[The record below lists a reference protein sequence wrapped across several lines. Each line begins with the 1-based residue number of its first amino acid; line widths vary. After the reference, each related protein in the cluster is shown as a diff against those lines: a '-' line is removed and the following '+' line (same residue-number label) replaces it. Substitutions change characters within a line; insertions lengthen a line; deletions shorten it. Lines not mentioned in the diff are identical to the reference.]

1 MATIPDDVY
10 TAAMR
15 RMYPD
20 PTAVCTFDDMRDAL
34 ALVYEAG
41 RAAPAEGSKTQW
53 GIRRIGFRSVRI
65 CSEQQARSLLR
76 NWIVPGEIVTRHI
89 SPWEVR

>member
-53 GIRRIGFRSVRI
+53 GIRRIGFKSVRV
-65 CSEQQARSLLR
+65 CTEQKARSLLR